1 MVVVA
6 ALTAPYNVCILDIG
20 DTSPAGSGNGSAAC
34 DGRSR
39 ELVTDGAANVKRAN
53 FFVDDRQ
60 LEALKHV
67 ATMER
72 VSIAELVREGID
84 RVIRDRIKNPR
95 NERAQLKAD
104 LDAFL
109 RKYAGKGRKRTDEE
123 IDDIVTEARRGKR
136 VPT

>member
-1 MVVVA
+1 MG
-6 ALTAPYNVCILDIG
+6 L
-20 DTSPAGSGNGSAAC
+20 
-34 DGRSR
+34 
-39 ELVTDGAANVKRAN
+39 DGAANVKRAN

-84 RVIRDRIKNPR
+84 RVIRDRMKNPS

-104 LDAFL
+104 LDTFL
-109 RKYAGKGRKRTDEE
+109 RKYAGKGRQRTDEE